1 MTRQTFKALAMSAVG
16 AAALAL
22 AMPAQAQEH
31 EFTFHTIMVPD
42 DPIAKGAR
50 VFAERLEELSGG
62 KMTMT
67 VFDSGQLFPQ
77 GASGDALARGQIQLA
92 DTGMSSFSEQV
103 PYSGMFI
110 SAYIFESVEHAEC
123 FWSSDV
129 AKGIFDEIAEKG
141 NVRILNGS
149 IYYGTRPPSLTD
161 NVDRTV
167 MTPAD
172 LEGVKLRMAN
182 YPAWVALGQALGAD
196 PTPVAFNETYLAM
209 QTGTVDGQDNGLT
222 TSKAMGFIEQTDQLV
237 LTDHLVWNLHY
248 AINEQVWQGLGDEE
262 KGWVQQAADEA
273 HTYASDLIKEG
284 EATLLS
290 EFEAHG
296 ITVVEPDKEAF
307 IQHAREFYENNPE
320 ITADW
325 DMEILEAVRSMA
337 DAQNCG

>member
-1 MTRQTFKALAMSAVG
+1 MKRRTVAALA
-16 AAALAL
+16 AAALAATAL
-22 AMPAQAQEH
+22 AGPIQAQGK

-42 DPIAKGAR
+42 DPIAMGAR
-50 VFAERLEELSGG
+50 VFAERLSELSDGQLS
-62 KMTMT
+62 MT
-67 VFDSGQLFPQ
+67 VYDSGQLFPQ
-77 GASGDALARGQIQLA
+77 GASGDALARGQIQFS

-110 SAYIFESVEHAEC
+110 SAYIFESVEHAER

-129 AKGIFDEIAEKG
+129 AQGIFDEIAEKA

-149 IYYGTRPPSLTD
+149 IYYGTRQLSLTD

-167 MTPAD
+167 QTPAD

-182 YPAWVALGQALGAD
+182 YPAWVALGEALGAD

-222 TSKAMGFIEQTDQLV
+222 TSKAMGFIEQTNQLV

-248 AINEQVWQGLGDEE
+248 AVNEQVWQGLTDEE

-273 HTYASDLIKEG
+273 HEYASSLIKEG
-284 EATLLS
+284 ENTLLA
-290 EFEAHG
+290 EFEG
-296 ITVVEPDKEAF
+296 MGVEIVEPDKQAF
-307 IQHAREFYENNPE
+307 IDHAREYYENNPE

-325 DMEILEAVRSMA
+325 DMEILEAVRAMA
-337 DAQNCG
+337 D